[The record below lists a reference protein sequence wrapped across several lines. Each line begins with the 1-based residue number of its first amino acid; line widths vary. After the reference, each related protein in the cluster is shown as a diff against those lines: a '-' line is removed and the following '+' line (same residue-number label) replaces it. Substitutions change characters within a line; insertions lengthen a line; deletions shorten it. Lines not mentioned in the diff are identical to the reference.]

1 MSQAQIGEEFRE
13 EDIKKAPKY
22 KIFELRSR
30 QLEIAAKLEE
40 RKKYSNIN
48 LSLSYNHRQNFDDYL
63 SVATS
68 FALPI
73 YGSEDAKAKKTRYLK
88 QESIQNAQNY
98 LQNATMIFQ
107 NNYKK
112 AEYFSKRVEN
122 LDAIL
127 EKYKALGSYEK
138 SNIRNSV
145 TLERSIEDE
154 NLLFDLEIER
164 LKYKLE
170 IKAAELELFYITKES
185 I

>member
-1 MSQAQIGEEFRE
+1 
-13 EDIKKAPKY
+13 
-22 KIFELRSR
+22 
-30 QLEIAAKLEE
+30 
-40 RKKYSNIN
+40 
-48 LSLSYNHRQNFDDYL
+48 
-63 SVATS
+63 
-68 FALPI
+68 
-73 YGSEDAKAKKTRYLK
+73 
-88 QESIQNAQNY
+88 
-98 LQNATMIFQ
+98 MIFQ
-107 NNYKK
+107 NNSKK
-112 AEYFSKRVEN
+112 AEYFTKRVEN

-127 EKYKALGSYEK
+127 EKYRALGSYEK